1 MNEPLHE
8 RMRMTIAPNSPW
20 RLTRGIVANWSEEVS
35 ILLSEL
41 AQAKADVGAL
51 RVELL
56 LILDHVDYTNG
67 ACAVNEMVGAVL
79 PHQIIARARE
89 RLTALPEHLR
99 GANEPTD

>member
-41 AQAKADVGAL
+41 AQAQADVEAL
-51 RVELL
+51 QLVKDDIE
-56 LILDHVDYTNG
+56 IIMNWNIANHHG
-67 ACAVNEMVGAVL
+67 QL
-79 PHQIIARARE
+79 PSWKPLKD
-89 RLTALPEHLR
+89 RLAALPEHLR

>member
-41 AQAKADVGAL
+41 AQAKADAGAL
-51 RVELL
+51 QRLVAHERGCDECWTGVARGQDCNM
-56 LILDHVDYTNG
+56 LDL
-67 ACAVNEMVGAVL
+67 A
-79 PHQIIARARE
+79 
-89 RLTALPEHLR
+89 ALPENLR
-99 GANEPTD
+99 GAANE

>member
-51 RVELL
+51 RSAVVFTVQELEHMGYRR
-56 LILDHVDYTNG
+56 DDPVSNDPG
-67 ACAVNEMVGAVL
+67 AG
-79 PHQIIARARE
+79 RE
-89 RLTALPEHLR
+89 VKWLRRFSAALPEHLR
-99 GANEPTD
+99 GASE